1 MKTDVRLQQDIT
13 DELQWELGAHAKNI
27 GLKARC
33 GAVTLAG
40 QVDTYAHKQRA
51 ACAAQRVSGVK
62 SLVVQIDVRRIGA
75 IAACLQGSLDAQG
88 MPPWATF

>member
-1 MKTDVRLQQDIT
+1 MKSDQ
-13 DELQWELGAHAKNI
+13 ELRQHIKEELRCELGVHA
-27 GLKARC
+27 ARIALQARS

-40 QVDTYAHKQRA
+40 QVDTHAHKQRT

-62 SLVVQIDVRRIGA
+62 SLVLQIDVKRIGTRSVYA
-75 IAACLQGSLDAQG
+75 KG